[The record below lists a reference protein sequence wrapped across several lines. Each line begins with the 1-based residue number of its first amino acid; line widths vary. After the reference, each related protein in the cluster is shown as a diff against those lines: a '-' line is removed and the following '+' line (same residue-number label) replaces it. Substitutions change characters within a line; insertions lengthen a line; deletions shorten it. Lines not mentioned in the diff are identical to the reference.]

1 MNTELFVNAKNT
13 LNFRAL
19 RYLALVH
26 NTTYEL
32 MSRTCITSFNAGL
45 KLQVIKAISNCT
57 FH

>member
-32 MSRTCITSFNAGL
+32 MSRTCITSFNAG
-45 KLQVIKAISNCT
+45 QVIKAISNCT